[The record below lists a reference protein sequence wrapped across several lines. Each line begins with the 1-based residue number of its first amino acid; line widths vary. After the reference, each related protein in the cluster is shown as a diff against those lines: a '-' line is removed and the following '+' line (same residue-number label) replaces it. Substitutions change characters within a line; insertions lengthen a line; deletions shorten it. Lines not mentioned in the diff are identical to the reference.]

1 MADWHYV
8 AHDTYVHAT
17 RPHSAALLIGYF
29 ERLAF
34 PAHARVSSSCTR
46 LVSSFLTHQ
55 TSSARGSWVPSYDSE
70 RVSSED
76 RVDAS
81 AHAITLR
88 TGRSAKT
95 DRIRVSAPFA
105 AVTSGK
111 NGRIGHVN
119 VYTWMY
125 SERDVQNCA
134 RFVRIDEI
142 VHSQF

>member
-1 MADWHYV
+1 MADRQYV

-29 ERLAF
+29 GRLAF

-95 DRIRVSAPFA
+95 DRIRISAPFA

-125 SERDVQNCA
+125 SERDVQNCV

>member
-1 MADWHYV
+1 MNMFV
-8 AHDTYVHAT
+8 LT
-17 RPHSAALLIGYF
+17 HSATLLVGYF
-29 ERLAF
+29 GRLAF
-34 PAHARVSSSCTR
+34 PARTRVSSSCMR
-46 LVSSFLTHQ
+46 LVSSFRTHQ
-55 TSSARGSWVPSYDSE
+55 SLSARGSWVPSYDSE

-81 AHAITLR
+81 AHPITPR

-95 DRIRVSAPFA
+95 DRIRISAPSA

-134 RFVRIDEI
+134 RFVTIDEI